1 MSQYTTVLLLGT
13 NLGDKKKNLLYA
25 LEQIKED
32 IGEITYQTSS
42 LETEPVGYKSS
53 NTYLNQAVEVKTPLS
68 PIKLLKAL
76 KKIERSMGRT
86 VDSTD
91 RGYSDRTID
100 IDVVYYDKLRFTSAV
115 LSLPHKAHTQEREF
129 SKVLLTELQA
139 VKTL

>member
-32 IGEITYQTSS
+32 IGEITCQTSS